1 MCSLNGTLRI
11 YELVGDEESVQ
22 TVLEQPKSTGKTIML
37 RVFRANPAE
46 HIQPHYET
54 FEVPSEPGMT
64 VLSALLRAK
73 ETLDHSLAIRFS
85 CRMAACGSCGM
96 KINGVPKLAC
106 STQISE
112 YANKTIT
119 VEPLDNNPLIRD
131 LVTDFTDFFAKHD
144 SVKPFLIRR
153 NLQEQETSDSE
164 YVQSPSQLDD
174 FLQFSNCIKCGLCNA
189 ACPTMMTDHL
199 YTGPQALAQAYRY
212 IADSRDE
219 GVAERV
225 KAIDHSHGIWRC
237 HFPAACTFVCPKGV
251 DPALAIQRLRKV
263 VVSASARNRRGSPLL
278 KKEKA

>member
-1 MCSLNGTLRI
+1 M
-11 YELVGDEESVQ
+11 Q
-22 TVLEQPKSTGKTIML
+22 TVLEQSKSIGQTVTLKIL
-37 RVFRANPAE
+37 RCNPAQN
-46 HIQPHYET
+46 IRRHYQT
-54 FEVPSEPGMT
+54 FEIQSESGMT
-64 VLSALLRAK
+64 VLGALLRAK
-73 ETLDHSLAIRFS
+73 ETVDHSLAIRFS

-112 YANKTIT
+112 YAGKMIT
-119 VEPLDNNPLIRD
+119 VEPLDNNTLIRD
-131 LVTDFTDFFAKHD
+131 LVTDFADFFEKHD
-144 SVKPFLIRR
+144 SIKPYLIRR
-153 NLQEQETSDSE
+153 DLQEQDTSGSE
-164 YVQSPSQLDD
+164 YAQSPSQLDD
-174 FLQFSNCIKCGLCNA
+174 FLQFSYCIKCGLCNA

-251 DPALAIQRLRKV
+251 DPALAIQRLKKV
-263 VVSASARNRRGSPLL
+263 VVSASALKKKGSPLKS
-278 KKEKA
+278 KKA

>member
-1 MCSLNGTLRI
+1 MQSALDQSKSVGKTVTLR
-11 YELVGDEESVQ
+11 
-22 TVLEQPKSTGKTIML
+22 VLRGNTAQSIK
-37 RVFRANPAE
+37 
-46 HIQPHYET
+46 PHYDT
-54 FEVPSEPGMT
+54 FEIDSEPGMT

-73 ETLDHSLAIRFS
+73 ETLDHSIAIRFS
-85 CRMAACGSCGM
+85 CRMAACGSCAM
-96 KINGVPKLAC
+96 KINGIPKLAC
-106 STQISE
+106 STQVSD
-112 YANKTIT
+112 YANKPIT
-119 VEPLDNNPLIRD
+119 LEPLDNNPLIRD
-131 LVTDFTDFFAKHD
+131 LVTDLTDFFAKHN

-164 YVQSPSQLDD
+164 YVQSPDQLDD
-174 FLQFSNCIKCGLCNA
+174 FLQFSYCIKCGLCNA

-263 VVSASARNRRGSPLL
+263 VVSRAIRNRKGSPLL
-278 KKEKA
+278 KSQKS